1 MIRSEAPAYQ
11 QSKTIDL
18 VFPKVITTENG
29 GKIYLQDAV
38 QDESVKIDFEW
49 SAGSKFQSKRLVASF
64 VNRMLLAG
72 TLAKSARKIAEE
84 IDFYGGYTQLEC
96 DKDHA
101 GFTIYGLSN
110 QMKHILPLVKDAI
123 LDAQF
128 PEQQLAKELEIGKS
142 KFQIEVEKV
151 KVLARRKFNQE
162 VFGANKPYGQVA
174 DLSDFDALKTQDL
187 ISFYNQYYKVI
198 PHVFVT
204 GNVSEEVINLLKDW
218 LGHYQAV
225 SEKNEEFE
233 EYHSSVGQFHVAKE
247 GAIQTSIR
255 VGRTLFDKN
264 YPDYFNFQLL
274 NTVLGGYFGSRL
286 MSNIREDKG
295 YTYGIGSGVSVLQ
308 DGAYFF
314 VATEV
319 ASDVAENTL
328 KEIKFEFERLRN
340 EWIGEEELKRVKNYM
355 LGEFL
360 RQADGP
366 IAQME
371 MFKNI
376 FFNELKASY
385 YHDFIQSIHTATTE
399 DLRKVA
405 QRYLNWEEM
414 LIVTAG

>member
-1 MIRSEAPAYQ
+1 MIRTQAPAYT
-11 QSKTIDL
+11 QSKTINL
-18 VFPKVITTENG
+18 VFPKIIEVENG

-64 VNRMLLAG
+64 TNRMLLAG
-72 TLAKSARKIAEE
+72 TTSKNARQIAEE

-101 GFTIYGLSN
+101 GFTIYGLSD
-110 QMKHILPLVKDAI
+110 QMLNIIPLVQEAVSA
-123 LDAQF
+123 AQF
-128 PEQQLAKELEIGKS
+128 PDEQLKKEVEIGKS
-142 KFQIEVEKV
+142 KFKIEVEKV
-151 KVLARRKFNQE
+151 KVLARRKFNQM
-162 VFGANKPYGQVA
+162 VFGENKPYSQVA
-174 DLSDFDALKTQDL
+174 QLSDFDSLKKEDL
-187 ISFYNQYYKVI
+187 QSFFAEYYQGI
-198 PHVFVT
+198 PEIFVT
-204 GNVSEEVINLLKDW
+204 GNVSQDVIDLLKTW
-218 LGHYQAV
+218 LGNYQAK
-225 SEKNEEFE
+225 EQRLDKAED
-233 EYHSSVGQFHVAKE
+233 YSSVSGEFHVKKE

-255 VGRTLFDKN
+255 VGRTLFSKTH
-264 YPDYFNFQLL
+264 PDYFNFQLL

-286 MSNIREDKG
+286 MTNIREDKG
-295 YTYGIGSGVSVLQ
+295 YTYGIGSGLAVLQ

-314 VATEV
+314 TATEV

-328 KEIKFEFERLRN
+328 NEIKFELERLQN
-340 EWIGEEELKRVKNYM
+340 ELIDEAELNKVKNYM

-376 FFNELKASY
+376 YFNKLDKTY
-385 YHDFIQSIHTATTE
+385 YHDFIQAIHSANADE
-399 DLRKVA
+399 LRDVA
-405 QRYLNWEEM
+405 QRYLNWEDM